1 MLEYKLSA
9 EGGLRSLAGSQ
20 EVTRD
25 AEQPQQAQQQDEAPA
40 AAAAAPV
47 EAAGP
52 SDTTAPAAAAAAPAG
67 AQAQPRSKRDRFHSK
82 EARRAALMARPTQA
96 SAAAKGSAAA
106 VAEQRA
112 KEEAAPG
119 ARLAAW
125 LLAAVGD
132 ATATPPTKLS
142 GAGLSR
148 PRDGAGRDAPRMGVA
163 ATNSWGDV
171 MLTKCPSAASNIGA
185 SIWQ

>member
-1 MLEYKLSA
+1 MEYKLSA
-9 EGGLRSLAGSQ
+9 EGGLRPLAGSQ
-20 EVTRD
+20 EVARD

-52 SDTTAPAAAAAAPAG
+52 SDTTAPAAVAAAPAG

-132 ATATPPTKLS
+132 ATATPPTKLP

-148 PRDGAGRDAPRMGVA
+148 PRDGVGRDAPRMGVA
-163 ATNSWGDV
+163 AANSWGNV